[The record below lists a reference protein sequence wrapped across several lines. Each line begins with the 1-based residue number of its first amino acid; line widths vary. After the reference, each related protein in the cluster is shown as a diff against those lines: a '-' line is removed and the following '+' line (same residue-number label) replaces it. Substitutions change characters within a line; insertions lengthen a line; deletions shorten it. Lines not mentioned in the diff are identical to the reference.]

1 MKHYRVIIISTVYL
15 LLICVY
21 FPTNYHTSA
30 SCDAF
35 IDVLSELED
44 FIDSVPFQHTIIE
57 AILMLISLHITILF
71 LKTFFMKGTL
81 FVLLCFPLPV
91 LIILMRVMLAELILG
106 STNFVCDEPL
116 FTMIHPV
123 TSLNCGSKAG
133 KKDHSLLTLLIFI
146 SLPLWLL
153 TLFQYFL
160 VLLHHGYL
168 PG

>member
-71 LKTFFMKGTL
+71 LKDFFHERNFICIALLPSSCIDHTYESDASGTHSWINQ
-81 FVLLCFPLPV
+81 LCL
-91 LIILMRVMLAELILG
+91 
-106 STNFVCDEPL
+106 
-116 FTMIHPV
+116 
-123 TSLNCGSKAG
+123 
-133 KKDHSLLTLLIFI
+133 
-146 SLPLWLL
+146 
-153 TLFQYFL
+153 
-160 VLLHHGYL
+160 
-168 PG
+168 